1 MKSTINDLD
10 RKGDK
15 VMLSIKYLIFK
26 ERLMRKLVD
35 QYVSLYIIEEM
46 VFSNVV
52 KLRLLT
58 LIRIYPVVN
67 VSQEIKYRE
76 PVEGQKVKEVKLI
89 EVKEIKE

>member
-1 MKSTINDLD
+1 
-10 RKGDK
+10 
-15 VMLSIKYLIFK
+15 MLSIKDLIFK

-67 VSQEIKYRE
+67 VSQVIKYRE

>member
-1 MKSTINDLD
+1 M
-10 RKGDK
+10 
-15 VMLSIKYLIFK
+15 MLSIKDLIFK

-67 VSQEIKYRE
+67 VSQVIKYMLWQ
-76 PVEGQKVKEVKLI
+76 PLD
-89 EVKEIKE
+89 